1 MRFEYGMPQ
10 VAQGRQNQRR
20 SQETPTTFA
29 RTNSAEEFRTA
40 PMLDRPKNRMAGQVG
55 ERLLDYL
62 NDSDEAARTDEW
74 NEMFAMSNEG
84 AAFNQ
89 AKMNGGQLPEEG
101 GG

>member
-1 MRFEYGMPQ
+1 MRFEYGEAQ
-10 VAQGRQNQRR
+10 VAQGRKNQAR
-20 SQETPTTFA
+20 SQETPTTFG
-29 RTNSAEEFRTA
+29 RNNSAEEFQTA

-62 NDSDEAARTDEW
+62 NDADEAARTDEW
-74 NEMFAMSNEG
+74 NDMFAQSNEG

-101 GG
+101 MG